1 MKRTLTEVLN
11 FKQANAE
18 VITEDTVNSTGQK
31 NLYLKGIFLEGDVRN
46 HNQRVYPVT
55 EIRNAVEVLNE
66 SIRKG
71 ESILGEADHPEELNI
86 NLDRVSHM
94 VTEMWMDD
102 SRGMGKLKILPT
114 PMGNIVRT
122 MLENGVKLGV
132 SSRGSGNVD
141 SSGRVSDFE
150 IVTVDIV
157 AKPSAPNAYPAAIYE
172 RRLMGGFPINGL
184 YDVAKDGPVFEDLAL
199 AAKYDPKAQKY
210 LAEKLIKF
218 MRGL

>member
-1 MKRTLTEVLN
+1 MKKALTEVLN
-11 FKQANAE
+11 FNQANAE
-18 VITEDTVNSTGQK
+18 IITEDSVNSSGQK

-46 HNQRVYPVT
+46 HNQRVYPLT
-55 EIRNAVEVLNE
+55 EIRSAVEALNE
-66 SIRKG
+66 NIKGG
-71 ESILGEADHPEELNI
+71 ESVLGEADHPEELNI

-94 VTEMWMDD
+94 VTEMWMDGNK
-102 SRGMGKLKILPT
+102 GMGKLKILPT

-141 SSGRVSDFE
+141 NNGRVSEFE

-172 RRLMGGFPINGL
+172 RRMFGGNPITEIYNIE
-184 YDVAKDGPVFEDLAL
+184 KDGPIFEDLAL
-199 AAKYDPKAQKY
+199 AAKYDPKAQQV
-210 LAEKLIKF
+210 LADKLRKLIKS
-218 MRGL
+218 L

>member
-1 MKRTLTEVLN
+1 MKKLITEVLN
-11 FKQANAE
+11 YNQAQAE
-18 VITEDTVNSTGQK
+18 VITEDAVDSNGQK
-31 NLYLKGIFLEGDVRN
+31 NLFLKGIFLEGDVRN
-46 HNQRVYPVT
+46 HNQRVYPMN
-55 EIRNAVEVLNE
+55 EIRSAVETLNE
-66 SIRKG
+66 SIRGG
-71 ESILGEADHPEELNI
+71 ESVLGEADHPEELNI

-94 VTEMWMDD
+94 VTEMWMDGNK
-102 SRGMGKLKILPT
+102 GMGKLKILPT

-172 RRLMGGFPINGL
+172 RRLFGGNPVNEIYNV
-184 YDVAKDGPVFEDLAL
+184 DKDGPIFEDLAL

-210 LAEKLIKF
+210 LAEKLMKF
-218 MRGL
+218 LKSL